1 MQKRQTPPDL
11 TAYRAR
17 LETLTG
23 RPRDCLELLA
33 ERYPPKKIAGIL
45 NIGTDQVY
53 KHIAKARDHLGGI
66 ERSEAVRLFVA
77 FQAEV
82 KEALP
87 PTQLLA
93 PQSLGLS
100 SDHVSQ
106 PSEPANQAADALA
119 KSGGPFTEEQDIYIL
134 SQVVPTLMA
143 YAPLR
148 SSGRKENDLTTRFTM
163 TTVAV
168 LTAAALVAAGSA
180 ASLLSAL
187 NGMPR

>member
-1 MQKRQTPPDL
+1 MQERQKPPDIS
-11 TAYRAR
+11 AYGER
-17 LETLTG
+17 LESLTG

-45 NIGTDQVY
+45 KIGTDQVY
-53 KHIAKARDHLGGI
+53 KHIAKAREHLGGI

-77 FQAEV
+77 FQAEA
-82 KEALP
+82 KEDLP

-100 SDHVSQ
+100 SGDDFQ
-106 PSEPANQAADALA
+106 PSDPANQAADVSA
-119 KSGGPFTEEQDIYIL
+119 KPGGPFTEEQDIYIL

-148 SSGRKENDLTTRFTM
+148 SSGRKENDLTTRFTIA
-163 TTVAV
+163 TVAV

>member
-1 MQKRQTPPDL
+1 MQEKQTPPDI
-11 TAYRAR
+11 TAYRER

-45 NIGTDQVY
+45 KIGTDQVY

-77 FQAEV
+77 FQAEA

-100 SDHVSQ
+100 PGHISQ
-106 PSEPANQAADALA
+106 PSEPANHAADALA
-119 KSGGPFTEEQDIYIL
+119 KHGGPFTEEQDIFIL

-163 TTVAV
+163 ATVAV

>member
-1 MQKRQTPPDL
+1 MQEKQTPPDI
-11 TAYRAR
+11 TAYRER

-45 NIGTDQVY
+45 KIGTDQVY
-53 KHIAKARDHLGGI
+53 KHIAKAREHLGGI

-77 FQAEV
+77 FQAEAR
-82 KEALP
+82 EDLP

-100 SDHVSQ
+100 SDDDFQ
-106 PSEPANQAADALA
+106 PSGLANQAADASA
-119 KSGGPFTEEQDIYIL
+119 RPGGPFTEEQDIYIL

-163 TTVAV
+163 ATVAV